1 MKLAVREEPL
11 LEFAGNARHV
21 DPRHGI
27 ADYGPI
33 DATSTALRAIRAGIV
48 GTPASVQGLRAWL
61 DRCRLPIEAKD
72 SRLGHLFVPF
82 PGFDASAGFR
92 STLVWD
98 SRLERHIRD
107 RDIKRLA
114 GLKPQ
119 DAVHAAV
126 ELYAAE
132 LELLDEEPGCNVVII
147 ARPETLPETA
157 EPDVDP
163 AAPWKKIPPAEPAD
177 DFRALLKAAAM
188 RYSRPIQIIRRTT
201 WDPAFTPPGQD
212 RRRLQ
217 DEATRAWNLHTA
229 LYYKAGGVPWR
240 LPRDS
245 TNLDNCYV
253 GITFYR
259 STDHETLQT
268 SVAQVFDQ
276 LGDGVIVRGAPA
288 RISRHDRQ
296 PHLTSGD
303 AQALLTDALRRY
315 RSEHHH
321 LPARVVLHKTSSYTD
336 DEIAG
341 FRAAADSADVDM
353 LEMLWLPGDDPVR
366 LFRSAAH
373 PPLRGTL
380 LSVTGQRHIL
390 YTRGSVPFYGTYPGM
405 YIPSPLPFRLV
416 ETESSPEYLADELL
430 ALTKMNWNQT
440 QLDGRQP
447 ITTRTA
453 DRVGEILRHLGPND
467 RPQGRYA
474 YYM

>member
-1 MKLAVREEPL
+1 VKLDVRDEPL
-11 LEFAGNARHV
+11 LEFACNARHV

-27 ADYGPI
+27 WDYGPI
-33 DATSTALRAIRAGIV
+33 DATSTALRTIRAGIV

-61 DRCRLPIEAKD
+61 DKCRLPIAAKD

-98 SRLERHIRD
+98 SRLERHIRE
-107 RDIKRLA
+107 RDIRRLA
-114 GLKPQ
+114 EFKPQ
-119 DAVHAAV
+119 DAVRAAV

-147 ARPETLPETA
+147 ARPETLPEAA
-157 EPDVDP
+157 EPEIDP
-163 AAPWKKIPPAEPAD
+163 AAPWKKLPPEEPAD
-177 DFRALLKAAAM
+177 DFRALLKATAM

-201 WDPAFTPPGQD
+201 WDPAFTPAGQD
-212 RRRLQ
+212 KPRLQ

-240 LPRDS
+240 LPRDPAS
-245 TNLDNCYV
+245 LDNCYV

-259 STDHETLQT
+259 STDHQTLQT

-288 RISRHDRQ
+288 KVSRHDRQ
-296 PHLTSGD
+296 PHLTSAD
-303 AQALLTDALRRY
+303 AQALLADALRRY
-315 RSEHHH
+315 RSEHRH

-336 DEIAG
+336 DELAG
-341 FRAAADSADVDM
+341 FRAAAGTADVDM
-353 LEMLWLPGDDPVR
+353 LEMLWLPADDPVR

-380 LSVTGQRHIL
+380 LSVDDQRHLL

-447 ITTRTA
+447 ITIRTA
-453 DRVGEILRHLGPND
+453 DRVGEILRYLGPHD
-467 RPQGRYA
+467 RPQARYA

>member
-27 ADYGPI
+27 WDYGPI
-33 DATSTALRAIRAGIV
+33 DATSTALRTIRAGIV

-61 DRCRLPIEAKD
+61 DRCRLPVEAKD

-107 RDIKRLA
+107 RDIRRLA
-114 GLKPQ
+114 DLKPQ
-119 DAVHAAV
+119 DAVRAAV

-157 EPDVDP
+157 EHEVDP
-163 AAPWKKIPPAEPAD
+163 AAPWKKNPPEEPAD

-188 RYSRPIQIIRRTT
+188 RYGRPIQIIRRTT

-212 RRRLQ
+212 KPRLQ

-240 LPRDS
+240 LPRNPAD
-245 TNLDNCYV
+245 LDNCYV

-288 RISRHDRQ
+288 RVSRHDRQ

-315 RSEHHH
+315 RSEHRHR
-321 LPARVVLHKTSSYTD
+321 PARVVLHKTSSYTD

-341 FRAAADSADVDM
+341 FRAAADDADVDAGNA
-353 LEMLWLPGDDPVR
+353 LATRRRPGPAIPLR
-366 LFRSAAH
+366 CAPAAARNPAQGYRPAAH
-373 PPLRGTL
+373 PLHPRQRPVL
-380 LSVTGQRHIL
+380 RHIP
-390 YTRGSVPFYGTYPGM
+390 RHVHPVPAAVPARRDR
-405 YIPSPLPFRLV
+405 I
-416 ETESSPEYLADELL
+416 
-430 ALTKMNWNQT
+430 
-440 QLDGRQP
+440 QP
-447 ITTRTA
+447 
-453 DRVGEILRHLGPND
+453 RVPRRRAA
-467 RPQGRYA
+467 RPDQD
-474 YYM
+474 

>member
-1 MKLAVREEPL
+1 MKLDVRDEPL
-11 LEFAGNARHV
+11 LEFAGNAQHV

-27 ADYGPI
+27 WDYGPI
-33 DATSTALRAIRAGIV
+33 DATSTALRTIRAGIV

-61 DRCRLPIEAKD
+61 DRCRLPIAAKD

-107 RDIKRLA
+107 RDIRRLA
-114 GLKPQ
+114 DLKPP
-119 DAVHAAV
+119 DAVRAAV

-147 ARPETLPETA
+147 ARPETLPEAA
-157 EPDVDP
+157 EAEVDP
-163 AAPWKKIPPAEPAD
+163 AAPWKKIPPEEPAD

-201 WDPAFTPPGQD
+201 WDPGYTAPGGD
-212 RRRLQ
+212 KRRLQ

-240 LPRDS
+240 LPRDPAS
-245 TNLDNCYV
+245 LDNCYV
-253 GITFYR
+253 GVTFYR
-259 STDHETLQT
+259 STDHQTLQT

-296 PHLTSGD
+296 PHLTSAD

-315 RSEHHH
+315 RSEHRH
-321 LPARVVLHKTSSYTD
+321 LPARVVLHKTSSYLPE
-336 DEIAG
+336 EIAG
-341 FRAAADSADVDM
+341 FRAAADDADVDI
-353 LEMLWLPGDDPVR
+353 LEMLWLPADDPVR

-380 LSVTGQRHIL
+380 LSVDDQRHVL

-416 ETESSPEYLADELL
+416 ETESSPGYLADELL

-447 ITTRTA
+447 ITIRTA
-453 DRVGEILRHLGPND
+453 DRVGEILRHLGPHD